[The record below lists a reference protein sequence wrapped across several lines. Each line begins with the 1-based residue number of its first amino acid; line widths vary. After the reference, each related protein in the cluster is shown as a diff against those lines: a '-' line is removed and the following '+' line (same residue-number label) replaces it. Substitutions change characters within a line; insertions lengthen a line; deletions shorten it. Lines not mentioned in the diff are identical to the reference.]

1 MMMKMTVA
9 TYLSDITVGVVR
21 ICVRVLVAVPAVAVL
36 LPLVVF
42 LHILLFL
49 LLLLHRIY
57 LFNERMICPRVRVV
71 CSVTSVIALLFA
83 VAEPVQTL
91 TISICRCYRAVQ
103 LTIVMVLKSVMAER
117 FTMATM
123 AGFTLAVMAPMATE
137 TIKATVAAIMRMAE
151 AVMVSVVRFAAMLV
165 TVMIVIMILKE
176 HVKI

>member
-1 MMMKMTVA
+1 MMMMTMTVA
-9 TYLSDITVGVVR
+9 NFLVVITVGVVR
-21 ICVRVLVAVPAVAVL
+21 ICVRVLVAVPIVAVI
-36 LPLVVF
+36 PLVVF
-42 LHILLFL
+42 LLLL
-49 LLLLHRIY
+49 ILLLHCID
-57 LFNERMICPRVRVV
+57 LLNERIICPLVCVV
-71 CSVTSVIALLFA
+71 WSVTSVVALLFA
-83 VAEPVQTL
+83 VTEPVQTL

-117 FTMATM
+117 FTMAAM

-151 AVMVSVVRFAAMLV
+151 AVMVSIVRFAAMLV